1 MNEFLQTSHS
11 DIYAVGDAIE
21 FPNPVSGRP
30 SLAFLAGPANKQG
43 RICADNVVNGNHQKY
58 RGSISTAIAKVF
70 DLTVGATG
78 LSAKMLDRLQIPYK
92 EAIVHGASHAG
103 YYPGAIMM
111 DIKINFSPEDG
122 SCWEHKPWV
131 LMGWINDW
139 R

>member
-1 MNEFLQTSHS
+1 M
-11 DIYAVGDAIE
+11 
-21 FPNPVSGRP
+21 
-30 SLAFLAGPANKQG
+30 
-43 RICADNVVNGNHQKY
+43 
-58 RGSISTAIAKVF
+58 
-70 DLTVGATG
+70 
-78 LSAKMLDRLQIPYK
+78 SAKMLDRLQIPYK